1 MPAHRDAARACL
13 RDLPRSLTLHRAM
26 PMLKVFLLL
35 ILGAGLAGTP
45 GWTQESNYSAR
56 NPNRTS
62 PTVILENEMSNIRSS
77 NAQLGAR
84 IRTAMEKLEEVARL
98 TSEDEKEVQVDNLFF
113 TLRDEVY
120 AVLNQLDLNSDFADA
135 LNRAKEGT
143 IVLKS
148 WYERQPPDYPNR
160 EQSIAQLERAIQEYD
175 IVDDRLNQSRT
186 LAHEKLSTNRRQHR
200 VILQEMKL
208 GKVLEAIAAARAVVE
223 GLNDITTAM
232 TVVEEKTHESLQ
244 ASPPIS
250 N

>member
-1 MPAHRDAARACL
+1 MTEDRVT
-13 RDLPRSLTLHRAM
+13 S
-26 PMLKVFLLL
+26 LL
-35 ILGAGLAGTP
+35 IRALAGLSLCGCLLVAQVSAQDSG
-45 GWTQESNYSAR
+45 YSAR
-56 NPNRTS
+56 NPNRTN
-62 PTVILENEMSNIRSS
+62 PTIVLENEMSNIRAS
-77 NAQLGAR
+77 NAQLDAR

-98 TSEDEKEVQVDNLFF
+98 TSEDEKEVEVDSLFF

-120 AVLNQLDLNSDFADA
+120 GVLDQLDLNSDFADA

-175 IVDDRLNQSRT
+175 IVDEQLNQSRT
-186 LAHEKLSTNRRQHR
+186 LAQEKLSTIMRQHR
-200 VILQEMKL
+200 VILQEMKI

-232 TVVEEKTHESLQ
+232 TVVEEKTYQSLKT
-244 ASPPIS
+244 SVPIS

>member
-1 MPAHRDAARACL
+1 MKETEHQTDSRRTGWRTA
-13 RDLPRSLTLHRAM
+13 SLTALI
-26 PMLKVFLLL
+26 VFHAVLLA
-35 ILGAGLAGTP
+35 IPAWAQDT
-45 GWTQESNYSAR
+45 NYSAR
-56 NPNRTS
+56 NPNRTN
-62 PTVILENEMSNIRSS
+62 PTVILENEMSNIRTS

-84 IRTAMEKLEEVARL
+84 IQTAMEKLDEVARL

-120 AVLNQLDLNSDFADA
+120 GVLNKLDLNSDFADA

-148 WYERQPPDYPNR
+148 WYERQPPDYTNR

-175 IVDDRLNQSRT
+175 IVDERLNQSRT
-186 LAHEKLSTNRRQHR
+186 LAQEKLSTIMRQHR
-200 VILQEMKL
+200 VVLQEMKI
-208 GKVLEAIAAARAVVE
+208 GKVLEAIAAARSVVE

-232 TVVEEKTHESLQ
+232 TVVEEKTQQTLQ
-244 ASPPIS
+244 STVPIS

>member
-1 MPAHRDAARACL
+1 MPAHRDVACACL
-13 RDLPRSLTLHRAM
+13 RDLLRSLIPHRAT

-120 AVLNQLDLNSDFADA
+120 SVLNQLDLNSDFADA

-186 LAHEKLSTNRRQHR
+186 LAQEKLSTIMRQHR
-200 VILQEMKL
+200 VILQEMKI

-244 ASPPIS
+244 SSPPIS

>member
-1 MPAHRDAARACL
+1 MSGAARGLVPGLAL
-13 RDLPRSLTLHRAM
+13 GFAPSLALALALTLALALVAGGVRAQDS
-26 PMLKVFLLL
+26 
-35 ILGAGLAGTP
+35 G
-45 GWTQESNYSAR
+45 YSAR

-62 PTVILENEMSNIRSS
+62 PTVILEHEMSNIRTT

-98 TSEDEKEVQVDNLFF
+98 TSEDEKEVQVDSLFF

-120 AVLNQLDLNSDFADA
+120 SVLDQLDLNSDFADA

-143 IVLKS
+143 IVLRS

-160 EQSIAQLERAIQEYD
+160 QQSIEQLERAIQEYGV
-175 IVDDRLNQSRT
+175 VDERLNASRT
-186 LAHEKLSTNRRQHR
+186 LAQEKLSTIMRQHR
-200 VILQEMKL
+200 VILQEMKI
-208 GKVLEAIAAARAVVE
+208 GKVLEAIAAARSVVE

-232 TVVEEKTHESLQ
+232 TVVEEKTHASLRT
-244 ASPPIS
+244 PIPIA

>member
-1 MPAHRDAARACL
+1 MPDTDPHADGG
-13 RDLPRSLTLHRAM
+13 SLGSGFAGWHHALGVA
-26 PMLKVFLLL
+26 VL
-35 ILGAGLAGTP
+35 ILGALGGATL
-45 GWTQESNYSAR
+45 GWAQDSNYSSR
-56 NPNRTS
+56 NPNRTN
-62 PTVILENEMSNIRSS
+62 PTVILETEMSNIRTS

-84 IRTAMEKLEEVARL
+84 IQTAMEKLDEVARL

-120 AVLNQLDLNSDFADA
+120 GVLNKLDLNSDFADA

-160 EQSIAQLERAIQEYD
+160 EQSIAELERAIQEYG
-175 IVDDRLNQSRT
+175 IVDERLNQSRT
-186 LAHEKLSTNRRQHR
+186 LAQEKLSTIMRQHR
-200 VILQEMKL
+200 VILQEMKI
-208 GKVLEAIAAARAVVE
+208 GKVLEAIAAARSVVE

-232 TVVEEKTHESLQ
+232 TVVEEKTEKSLQ
-244 ASPPIS
+244 NAVPIS

>member
-1 MPAHRDAARACL
+1 
-13 RDLPRSLTLHRAM
+13 
-26 PMLKVFLLL
+26 
-35 ILGAGLAGTP
+35 
-45 GWTQESNYSAR
+45 
-56 NPNRTS
+56 
-62 PTVILENEMSNIRSS
+62 MSNIRAS
-77 NAQLGAR
+77 NAQLDAR

-98 TSEDEKEVQVDNLFF
+98 TSEDEKEVEVDSLFF

-120 AVLNQLDLNSDFADA
+120 GVLDQLDLNSDFADA

-175 IVDDRLNQSRT
+175 IVDEQLNQSRT
-186 LAHEKLSTNRRQHR
+186 LAQEKLSTIMRQHR
-200 VILQEMKL
+200 VILQEMKI

-232 TVVEEKTHESLQ
+232 TVVEEKTYQSLKT
-244 ASPPIS
+244 SVPIS

>member
-1 MPAHRDAARACL
+1 MK
-13 RDLPRSLTLHRAM
+13 SL
-26 PMLKVFLLL
+26 FLAL
-35 ILGAGLAGTP
+35 ILGASLAAAP
-45 GWTQESNYSAR
+45 GWSQESGYSAR

-62 PTVILENEMSNIRSS
+62 PTVILENEMANIRSS

-186 LAHEKLSTNRRQHR
+186 LAQEKLSTIMRQHR
-200 VILQEMKL
+200 VILQEMKI

-223 GLNDITTAM
+223 GLNDITMAM
-232 TVVEEKTHESLQ
+232 TVVEQKTHESLQ